1 MNGYPKLDF
10 PAPHLRVK
18 RGADGSMY
26 VWDSLRGRFLVLT
39 PEEWVRRHLI
49 AWLVSYG
56 VPERNVCQEYPVD
69 MSGAAQRADVVVV
82 GKQGEPLLLVE
93 CKAAGVS
100 IDASVFSQAV
110 RYNSVLGARLVMLTN
125 GLAHYVYRCDGTDYV
140 PLESLPRLF

>member
-1 MNGYPKLDF
+1 MDGYPKLDF

-26 VWDSLRGRFLVLT
+26 VWDALRGRFLVLT

-69 MSGAAQRADVVVV
+69 MSGAAQRADVMPAVQAPGRAV
-82 GKQGEPLLLVE
+82 
-93 CKAAGVS
+93 AGQY
-100 IDASVFSQAV
+100 D
-110 RYNSVLGARLVMLTN
+110 
-125 GLAHYVYRCDGTDYV
+125 LAHVG
-140 PLESLPRLF
+140 